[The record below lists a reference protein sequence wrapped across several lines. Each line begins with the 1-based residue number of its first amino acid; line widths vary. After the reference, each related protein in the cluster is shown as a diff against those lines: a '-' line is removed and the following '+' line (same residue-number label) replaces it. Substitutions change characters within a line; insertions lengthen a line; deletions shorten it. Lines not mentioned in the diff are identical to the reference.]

1 MSFAI
6 YRTAKLKSMGEIGGS
21 LSHTYRTRP
30 TPNADENKLH
40 LNKHIFE
47 TYNQCFDALK
57 NAIPEKRRSNAVLCV
72 EHLITASPDWN
83 GWGTEKESE
92 FFKKSVEFLNKKYGK
107 ENVIACSIH
116 RDETTPHLIV
126 YIVPIDEKGGLN
138 AKKWLGG
145 RSKLSQTQTEFANE
159 VKHFGLE
166 RGLENSKARHKT
178 IKQFYAEIEKPTPK
192 LKNKNALI
200 TGAGKGIGK
209 AIALALAKEGVNV
222 ILVARTQEEI
232 DIVAT
237 KARSLRVK
245 ALAITADVADI
256 NSVNTAVE
264 KALKEFGTIDILI
277 NNAGIAAF
285 GKFLELEPT
294 DWERIIQVNLM
305 GTYYVTR
312 AVLPKMIERQTG
324 DIINIS
330 STAGLNGN
338 AMTSAYSASKFAVLG
353 LTDSLMQEV
362 RKHNIRVTALTPST
376 VATNMAKD
384 LNLTDGNPDKVMQA
398 EDMAELI
405 IAQLKLNRRVFI
417 KNSSIWSTNP

>member
-1 MSFAI
+1 M
-6 YRTAKLKSMGEIGGS
+6 
-21 LSHTYRTRP
+21 
-30 TPNADENKLH
+30 ND
-40 LNKHIFE
+40 
-47 TYNQCFDALK
+47 
-57 NAIPEKRRSNAVLCV
+57 
-72 EHLITASPDWN
+72 
-83 GWGTEKESE
+83 
-92 FFKKSVEFLNKKYGK
+92 
-107 ENVIACSIH
+107 
-116 RDETTPHLIV
+116 
-126 YIVPIDEKGGLN
+126 
-138 AKKWLGG
+138 
-145 RSKLSQTQTEFANE
+145 
-159 VKHFGLE
+159 
-166 RGLENSKARHKT
+166 
-178 IKQFYAEIEKPTPK
+178 

-222 ILVARTQEEI
+222 ILLARTQDEI
-232 DIVAT
+232 ENVAA

-264 KALKEFGTIDILI
+264 KALSEFKTIDILI

-285 GKFLELEPT
+285 GKFLELEPSE
-294 DWERIIQVNLM
+294 WERIIQVNLM

-312 AVLPKMIERQTG
+312 AILPNMIERQIG

-338 AMTSAYSASKFAVLG
+338 ALTSAYSASKFAVLG

-376 VATNMAKD
+376 VATDMAKE
-384 LNLTDGNPDKVMQA
+384 LNLTDGNPDKVMQS

>member
-1 MSFAI
+1 M
-6 YRTAKLKSMGEIGGS
+6 T
-21 LSHTYRTRP
+21 
-30 TPNADENKLH
+30 D
-40 LNKHIFE
+40 
-47 TYNQCFDALK
+47 
-57 NAIPEKRRSNAVLCV
+57 
-72 EHLITASPDWN
+72 
-83 GWGTEKESE
+83 
-92 FFKKSVEFLNKKYGK
+92 
-107 ENVIACSIH
+107 
-116 RDETTPHLIV
+116 
-126 YIVPIDEKGGLN
+126 
-138 AKKWLGG
+138 
-145 RSKLSQTQTEFANE
+145 
-159 VKHFGLE
+159 
-166 RGLENSKARHKT
+166 
-178 IKQFYAEIEKPTPK
+178 

-209 AIALALAKEGVNV
+209 AIALALAKEGVNI

-232 DIVAT
+232 DSVAA
-237 KARSLRVK
+237 KVRSLRVK

-256 NSVNTAVE
+256 NSVNSAVE
-264 KALKEFGTIDILI
+264 KALAEFGTIDILI

-312 AVLPKMIERQTG
+312 AVLPNMIERQTG

-330 STAGLNGN
+330 STAGLSGN
-338 AMTSAYSASKFAVLG
+338 ALTSAYSASKFAVLG
-353 LTDSLMQEV
+353 LTESLMQEV

-376 VATNMAKD
+376 VATDMAKE